1 MAKFTDS
8 QWTKVNTLL
17 DANERHFGLPERRA
31 DSVVLASFNIRK
43 LGQVSNKSAGAW
55 DFLRRFCR
63 QCDLIA
69 IQEVQDNL
77 EGLNHLKDLLG
88 SKYGM
93 VASDIT
99 GGIAGKRGMVERL
112 AYLFRWDR
120 VERTEVASDIT
131 IDRSAVLDT
140 LYEQRADFLAAFKA
154 RVDALKKWRTKVN
167 VKLAPWVAAVAEWEA
182 GGRTGKKPGKPG
194 TPKKPPFVLPHF
206 LTFMRTPHCVAFRVK
221 GGAGADPYQFLA
233 VNAHLLYGDKSKQ
246 RKEREMEFKGLIR
259 WLVERARQAGRM
271 YHKDMILLGDLN
283 LDFRKVDARKVRIEN
298 DIKALNGGELKGKG
312 RAAVYFPFLDVHPSR
327 KHIQPKAQA
336 IFRSTARRTETYDQI
351 AIFRHDKR
359 LPRAADK
366 SKAGTKAGGFD
377 YGVFNFSDL
386 FAEALHGKPL
396 LDLTKPQRK
405 ALLQKFEHDVSDHMP
420 IWIRLPK
427 PLRKP

>member
-1 MAKFTDS
+1 MAKFTGS

-17 DANERHFGLPERRA
+17 DANERRFGLPERRT

-43 LGQVSNKSAGAW
+43 LGQVSTKSAGAW
-55 DFLRRFCR
+55 EFLRRFCR

-154 RVDALKKWRTKVN
+154 RVDALEKWQAKVD
-167 VKLAPWVAAVAEWEA
+167 VKLAPWVVAVAKWEA
-182 GGRTGKKPGKPG
+182 RGRPGKKPRKPK

-221 GGAGADPYQFLA
+221 GGAGADPYRFLA

-246 RKEREMEFKGLIR
+246 KEEREMEFRGLIR
-259 WLVERARQAGRM
+259 WLVERARQAARM

-283 LDFRKVDARKVRIEN
+283 LDFRKVDARKDRIEKE
-298 DIKALNGGELKGKG
+298 IKALNGGDLKGTG
-312 RAAVYFPFLDVHPSR
+312 RATVYFPFLDVHPSR
-327 KHIQPKAQA
+327 KHIQPKARA

-351 AIFRHDKR
+351 AFFRHDKR

-366 SKAGTKAGGFD
+366 SKAGTKAGDFD

-386 FAEALHGKPL
+386 FAEALHGKEF
-396 LDLTKPQRK
+396 LDLTKPQQK

-427 PLRKP
+427 P

>member
-17 DANERHFGLPERRA
+17 DANERHFGLPERRV

-55 DFLRRFCR
+55 EFLRRFCR

-154 RVDALKKWRTKVN
+154 RVDGLKKWQTKVD
-167 VKLAPWVAAVAEWEA
+167 VKLAPWVVAVAKWEA
-182 GGRTGKKPGKPG
+182 RGRPGKKPRKPG

-221 GGAGADPYQFLA
+221 GGAGADPYRFLA
-233 VNAHLLYGDKSKQ
+233 VNAHLLYGDKNKQ
-246 RKEREMEFKGLIR
+246 REEREMEFYGLIR
-259 WLVERARQAGRM
+259 WLVERARQAARM

-283 LDFRKVDARKVRIEN
+283 LDFRKVDARKDRIEKE
-298 DIKALNGGELKGKG
+298 IKALNGGELKGKG
-312 RAAVYFPFLDVHPSR
+312 RATVYFPFLDVHPSR
-327 KHIQPKAQA
+327 MHIRPKAQA

-359 LPRAADK
+359 LPRPADK
-366 SKAGTKAGGFD
+366 SKAGTVAGGFD

-386 FAEALHGKPL
+386 FAEALHGKVF
-396 LDLTKPQRK
+396 LDLTKAQRK
-405 ALLQKFEHDVSDHMP
+405 ALLEKFEHDVSDHMP

-427 PLRKP
+427 P